1 MTNSRDLANLG
12 GGFIQAGGGVQ
23 RAVESKL
30 SDVVSVK
37 DFGAV
42 GDGINDDAAAITA
55 AAAAHN
61 GLYFPS
67 GTYKLGSTV
76 NLRSRM
82 ILAEEAKFVGDH
94 ADIVLL
100 LGGNAAGTDNPYQN
114 VRAVSRVGGDY
125 STTPA
130 VRILGAKNQ
139 QIWIKRCP
147 YIQLYADSDLGTIDS
162 CAYSSFWFNYV
173 ETLEFDTNPAPSG
186 STTQWINENVFYLN
200 RINTLRLKGTYN
212 HNHNRFLYGSFENG
226 TIDFQ
231 VGSHNRVE
239 RVRGEGGCDVTFAAG
254 TNSNVALA
262 TWQSSG
268 RDYSWPGTVT
278 DLGIGNHAGHQRLID
293 NPLRTLVGFTYA
305 GLQYRGDGNY
315 NVPNISNI
323 TINASSFSVGSF
335 DYFYDSGLIPCT
347 QANMLVVT
355 QLLGRISGGFRINIT
370 GFDASKVAIAS
381 TGSDYYVS
389 GIGSVGFGNSAP
401 TTSDGA
407 KNSSVAWI
415 TNASTVFIRIRALAS
430 ANALEAEGFSLAVS
444 PTNSDLDSFTVEAY
458 ANTNTA
464 SKECSLTKRLTLSD
478 NVQDTLFT
486 FAIPE
491 VTGNSS
497 NVSYGFELSYVV
509 RCNRTSSTRNWQA
522 YYGKVYGVITRGRE
536 SAANA
541 APVFTIDT
549 TSSPIVSASSGGSA
563 ATITWAESVDAGAD
577 DAAKNG
583 YLAITVDNPFSS
595 TNVTNV
601 EAKITW
607 INSGNLDVT
616 VS

>member
-23 RAVESKL
+23 RSVESKL

-42 GDGINDDAAAITA
+42 GNDSDNDAPAITA
-55 AAAAHN
+55 AAAAH
-61 GLYFPS
+61 GALYFPP
-67 GTYKLGSTV
+67 GTYRLNSTV
-76 NLRSRM
+76 DLRGKI
-82 ILAEEAKFVGDH
+82 ILAEEAKFSGDH
-94 ADIVLL
+94 ADIVLI
-100 LGGNAAGTDNPYQN
+100 LGGNSAATDNPYQN
-114 VRAVSRVGGDY
+114 VRAVTRVSGDY

-147 YIQLYADSDLGTIDS
+147 YVQLYADTDGATTTS

-173 ETLEFDTNPAPSG
+173 NTLEFDTNPTPSG

-212 HNHNRFLYGSFENG
+212 HNHNKFLYGAFENG

-231 VGSHNRVE
+231 VGRDNRVE
-239 RVRGEGGCDVTFAAG
+239 GVRGEGGCDVTFAAG

-278 DLGIGNHAGHQRLID
+278 DLGTGNHAGHQRLID
-293 NPLRTLVGFTYA
+293 NPLRTLVGFTYE
-305 GLQYRGDGNY
+305 GLQYRGDNNY

-347 QANMLVVT
+347 QANMLVVAR
-355 QLLGRISGGFRINIT
+355 LLERISGGYRINIT

-389 GIGSVGFGNSAP
+389 GVGAVGFG
-401 TTSDGA
+401 TSVPSTSNG
-407 KNSSVAWI
+407 STGRTVAWI

-430 ANALEAEGFSLAVS
+430 TNALEAEGFSLAVS

-458 ANTNTA
+458 ANTHTA
-464 SKECSLTKRLTLSD
+464 SKECSLTKRLGLSD

-491 VTGNSS
+491 VTGSSS

-509 RCNRTSSTRNWQA
+509 RCSRTSSTRNWQA
-522 YYGKVYGVITRGRE
+522 YYGKVYGVITRGFNT
-536 SAANA
+536 STTS

-549 TSSPIVSASSGGSA
+549 TSSPIV
-563 ATITWAESVDAGAD
+563 
-577 DAAKNG
+577 
-583 YLAITVDNPFSS
+583 
-595 TNVTNV
+595 
-601 EAKITW
+601 
-607 INSGNLDVT
+607 
-616 VS
+616 